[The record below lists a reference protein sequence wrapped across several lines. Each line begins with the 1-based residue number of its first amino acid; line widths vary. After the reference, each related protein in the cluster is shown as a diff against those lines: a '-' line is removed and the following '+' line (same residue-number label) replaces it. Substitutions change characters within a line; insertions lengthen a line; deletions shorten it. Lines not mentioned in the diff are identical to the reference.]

1 MLIRDT
7 TSPSPPQN
15 TIRTPQIFLHSR
27 TRHLRARG
35 VINLK
40 MKLSTSCLLAL
51 ASVSDAKKGGKKNKE
66 NYHHVIV
73 SGKERA
79 FGEHCLAEQ
88 NEDGILTMTTT
99 IGLNE
104 VASCHRQL
112 GCRDGYTLARKIDSI
127 DGLQDCWGCQDD
139 GGWKPTGPQPSSGWH
154 CNNNYDHNS
163 FKFKY
168 RMRLRKR

>member
-1 MLIRDT
+1 
-7 TSPSPPQN
+7 
-15 TIRTPQIFLHSR
+15 
-27 TRHLRARG
+27 
-35 VINLK
+35 
-40 MKLSTSCLLAL
+40 MKLSKSLILAL
-51 ASVSDAKKGGKKNKE
+51 ASVSDAKKGDQKNKE
-66 NYHHVIV
+66 NEHFVIV

-79 FGEHCLAEQ
+79 YGEHCLAEQ

-112 GCRDGYTLARKIDSI
+112 GCRDGYTLARKIVSI

-139 GGWKPTGPQPSSGWH
+139 GGWRPTGPQPSSGWS
-154 CNNNYDHNS
+154 CNNNFDHNS

-168 RMRLRKR
+168 RMRLANDL

>member
-1 MLIRDT
+1 
-7 TSPSPPQN
+7 
-15 TIRTPQIFLHSR
+15 
-27 TRHLRARG
+27 
-35 VINLK
+35 

-112 GCRDGYTLARKIDSI
+112 GCRDGYTLARKIVSI
-127 DGLQDCWGCQDD
+127 DGLQDCWGCEDD
-139 GGWKPTGPQPSSGWH
+139 DETGWS
-154 CNNNYDHNS
+154 CNNNFDHNS

-168 RMRLRKR
+168 RMRLAKNLSY

>member
-1 MLIRDT
+1 
-7 TSPSPPQN
+7 
-15 TIRTPQIFLHSR
+15 
-27 TRHLRARG
+27 
-35 VINLK
+35 

-51 ASVSDAKKGGKKNKE
+51 ASVSNAKKGGKKNKE

-112 GCRDGYTLARKIDSI
+112 GCRDGYTLARNIASI
-127 DGLQDCWGCQDD
+127 DGLQDCYGCELDM
-139 GGWKPTGPQPSSGWH
+139 GWS
-154 CNNNYDHNS
+154 CNNNFDHNS

-168 RMRLRKR
+168 RIRLQKKFCVDFKKNSGHLV

>member
-1 MLIRDT
+1 
-7 TSPSPPQN
+7 
-15 TIRTPQIFLHSR
+15 
-27 TRHLRARG
+27 
-35 VINLK
+35 
-40 MKLSTSCLLAL
+40 MKLSASYLLAL
-51 ASVSDAKKGGKKNKE
+51 ASVSNAKKGGKKNKD

-79 FGEHCLAEQ
+79 FGEHCIAEQ

-112 GCRDGYTLARKIDSI
+112 GCRDGYTLARNIVSI
-127 DGLQDCWGCQDD
+127 DGLQDCQGCQDD
-139 GGWKPTGPQPSSGWH
+139 DGWRATGEQPESGWLCH
-154 CNNNYDHNS
+154 SDYDHNS

-168 RMRLRKR
+168 RTRLLNRFFESGRSVQK